1 MLEFNC
7 FKGPGIGV
15 GPVQTAEIQQVA
27 LSYNGHIY
35 SSCMHHI
42 PASICPPSFNRQP
55 YSPNNV

>member
-7 FKGPGIGV
+7 FKGHGISV
-15 GPVQTAEIQQVA
+15 GSAQTAKIQQVA

-35 SSCMHHI
+35 SSCMYHI
-42 PASICPPSFNRQP
+42 PASIRPSSFNRQP